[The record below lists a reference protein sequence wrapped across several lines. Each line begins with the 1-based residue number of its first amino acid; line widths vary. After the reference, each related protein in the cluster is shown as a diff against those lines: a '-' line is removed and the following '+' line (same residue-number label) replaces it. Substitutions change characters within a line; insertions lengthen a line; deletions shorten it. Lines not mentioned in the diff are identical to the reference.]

1 MQFTA
6 EQLVE
11 NYEKFLGYIDEHITG
26 DRKDVLKQLYIDHQ
40 ERIMMMPASSKEHHH
55 NAFPGGYV
63 AHIINVVEAAFK
75 CTDLWKSLG
84 ADIDF
89 TMEELVFAAIN
100 HDLGKIGDED
110 NEMYLPQ
117 DSEWHRKN
125 QGALYKMNP
134 LPDFMLIPDRSLF
147 LLQQRG
153 IKVTLKEWFGIKLH
167 DGLYDDSNKA
177 YYISYD
183 KNSRLRSNLPYI
195 LHQADSIAAKLEY
208 DQWKSKSTRPKVTQ
222 KTNTNDPHKAE
233 LLGIFDQLFKNE

>member
-6 EQLVE
+6 EQLIE

-26 DRKDVLKQLYIDHQ
+26 DRKDALKQLYIDHQ

-89 TMEELVFAAIN
+89 TTEELVFAAIN

-117 DSEWHRKN
+117 DSDWHRKN

-177 YYISYD
+177 YYVSYD

-208 DQWKSKSTRPKVTQ
+208 DQWKSKSTRPKITQ
-222 KTNTNDPHKAE
+222 KTSTNDPHKAE